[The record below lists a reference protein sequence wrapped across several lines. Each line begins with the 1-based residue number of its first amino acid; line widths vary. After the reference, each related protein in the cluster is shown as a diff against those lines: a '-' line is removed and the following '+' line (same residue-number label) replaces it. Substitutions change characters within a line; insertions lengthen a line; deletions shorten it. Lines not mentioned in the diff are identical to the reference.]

1 MGGGKD
7 ARSPPPP
14 GSSRLFPWEAE
25 NTGVCV
31 GVKVSFLS
39 VIHTSRASLFPNPNR
54 GPSQPPAFWSVP
66 KNFTTRD
73 SGIQSLAAP

>member
-1 MGGGKD
+1 MHVPT
-7 ARSPPPP
+7 PPPQAAP
-14 GSSRLFPWEAE
+14 GSSHGRLR
-25 NTGVCV
+25 TQGGVCV